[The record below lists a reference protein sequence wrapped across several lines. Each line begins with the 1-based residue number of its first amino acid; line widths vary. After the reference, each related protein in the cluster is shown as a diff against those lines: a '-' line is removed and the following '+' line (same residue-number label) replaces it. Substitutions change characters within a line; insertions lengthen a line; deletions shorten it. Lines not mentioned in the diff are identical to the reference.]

1 VWCGSGGGSMKH
13 SVLLVMI
20 LLVATGFV
28 VGQACSIKVDSDLR
42 YRLSADILDAK
53 NAHNVL
59 LVKDLEE
66 VEGILK
72 ALGN

>member
-1 VWCGSGGGSMKH
+1 MKRLLWLVI
-13 SVLLVMI
+13 VLVG
-20 LLVATGFV
+20 TGFV
-28 VGQACSIKVDSDLR
+28 VAQVKVDSDLR
-42 YRLSADILDAK
+42 YRLAADILDAK

-72 ALGN
+72 ALGK

>member
-1 VWCGSGGGSMKH
+1 MKTI
-13 SVLLVMI
+13 VLLMI
-20 LLVATGFV
+20 LLGGTGFV
-28 VGQACSIKVDSDLR
+28 LGQACSIKVDSDLR
-42 YRLSADILDAK
+42 YRLEADILDAK

-66 VEGILK
+66 VVDILK

>member
-1 VWCGSGGGSMKH
+1 MKRLF
-13 SVLLVMI
+13 LLM
-20 LLVATGFV
+20 LLLGTTGFV
-28 VGQACSIKVDSDLR
+28 LGQSRASRIDSDLR
-42 YRLSADILDAK
+42 TRLSADIMDAK
-53 NAHNVL
+53 NAHNLL